1 MSPGTSTDDFYQG
14 QAVAASSTLP
24 TAAAP
29 KAPSKGKPSFSLE
42 DDFFL
47 ADEHLEE
54 VPAAHALPGWTP
66 VRAVSCPEQP
76 QAAAKSDDTYLKM
89 TADDFFS
96 RGADDCYKQSRS
108 TAATAATQRARRIP
122 EEPREIPATGPETV
136 ENDSTAQKIRMQHK
150 AGNLRMAAVVGV
162 LSVLMLLAAVL
173 SIDVGG
179 ESPSNAN
186 PLSSAQDANLDQ
198 RRQVVRAQSA
208 MASGIPSPFP
218 NKQNHEMAASTGKLV
233 EEAATTVAVALSTM
247 SPSAVSASASEST
260 SLAASEAAT
269 IAQTAAEPEHTNSTR
284 AMQTE
289 SPKANWSVEDEVRKV
304 TGRFSEVASN
314 KGEVDVLTAVGQ
326 ALRASSSSDTEPDD
340 VTVHNVDVRAERL
353 ELSKLQAF
361 AQAVEAVARR
371 GELEG
376 APLELL
382 ELLRL
387 PALAAERFA
396 AEWLGP
402 SNESKLKQEVRTGLR
417 ERRERHARSLQ
428 EALLRFEAA
437 VRADSAAR
445 AFHQNQRT

>member
-1 MSPGTSTDDFYQG
+1 
-14 QAVAASSTLP
+14 
-24 TAAAP
+24 
-29 KAPSKGKPSFSLE
+29 
-42 DDFFL
+42 
-47 ADEHLEE
+47 
-54 VPAAHALPGWTP
+54 
-66 VRAVSCPEQP
+66 
-76 QAAAKSDDTYLKM
+76 M

-186 PLSSAQDANLDQ
+186 PLSSAQDANMDQ